1 MWLTACTWWR
11 PDSTCPCW
19 TTQNHSWPPQER
31 ETRASRNSPAT
42 SLWADTW
49 RERTSLNSYAL
60 SFLNKDISAVSALT
74 SWRVRSRWSW
84 LYLWVCWHTECSL
97 AAGHKKQQRLWRLLW
112 LFALKLE
119 ECRLFSPLRAND
131 RSYFLDVSVFIVA
144 LHWVSG
150 CTFRSRWRM
159 YILCK

>member
-19 TTQNHSWPPQER
+19 TTQNHSWPPRER
-31 ETRASRNSPAT
+31 ETPASRNWPVT

-49 RERTSLNSYAL
+49 RERTSLNAHTF

-97 AAGHKKQQRLWRLLW
+97 AAGHKKQQGLWRLLW
-112 LFALKLE
+112 IFALKLE
-119 ECRLFSPLRAND
+119 ECRPFFSSEGQWQIIFFRCT
-131 RSYFLDVSVFIVA
+131 FF
-144 LHWVSG
+144 
-150 CTFRSRWRM
+150 CFFFTFRSRWRM
-159 YILCK
+159 YIWCM